1 MKSFKEI
8 RENKLA
14 DITDSIR
21 GHIGLIGPNSTVTSQ
36 EKSRAAKNVSKD
48 HNISLDTASKF
59 VDDYCRMKREET
71 ELGESKVSVSHA
83 TDSVGKVL
91 GRAGAVRFLG
101 KLKPQTD
108 KHTTVEKI
116 NTALLNQG
124 ASPKHIAAV
133 MSNLNKESIELDES
147 NPFKH
152 ADDVIRKVRNKAVVA
167 NLKGDKPAEEKYSKR
182 LTKVLYYRN
191 KMLATESFESDK
203 QLLDHHVTNNEPTLS
218 NINKMHDMVRNISKT
233 HGVSSDKIY
242 NQVVDNASA
251 HNKYREAASL

>member
-36 EKSRAAKNVSKD
+36 EKSKAAKNVSKD
-48 HNISLDTASKF
+48 HNISLNAASKF

-71 ELGESKVSVSHA
+71 ELG
-83 TDSVGKVL
+83 
-91 GRAGAVRFLG
+91 
-101 KLKPQTD
+101 
-108 KHTTVEKI
+108 
-116 NTALLNQG
+116 
-124 ASPKHIAAV
+124 
-133 MSNLNKESIELDES
+133 ES

-167 NLKGDKPAEEKYSKR
+167 NLKGDKLTEEKYSKR
-182 LTKVLYYRN
+182 LTKVLDYRN
-191 KMLATESFESDK
+191 KMLANESFESDK

-218 NINKMHDMVRNISKT
+218 NVNKMHDMVRNISKT

-242 NQVVDNASA
+242 NQVVDNSSA
-251 HNKYREAASL
+251 HNKYREAASS